1 MNPVEKNIEE
11 SDFKKS
17 EFEKKEFEKSEFK
30 KSEFEI
36 ERKYLVKKIPAEL
49 ANYKC
54 KKISQ
59 GYLCTSPVV
68 RIRRSDE
75 EYYLTYKGSGLMI
88 RKEYNLPLTKESY
101 EHLKEKIDGRLI
113 EKTRYLIP
121 LDNGLTAELDIFE
134 GDLAPLCLVEVEFK
148 SVDDANL
155 FIAPD
160 WFGTDV
166 TQSGKYHNSYLSRF
180 ENS

>member
-1 MNPVEKNIEE
+1 M
-11 SDFKKS
+11 
-17 EFEKKEFEKSEFK
+17 
-30 KSEFEI
+30 
-36 ERKYLVKKIPAEL
+36 
-49 ANYKC
+49 
-54 KKISQ
+54 
-59 GYLCTSPVV
+59 
-68 RIRRSDE
+68 
-75 EYYLTYKGSGLMI
+75 
-88 RKEYNLPLTKESY
+88 
-101 EHLKEKIDGRLI
+101 I

>member
-1 MNPVEKNIEE
+1 MNPVEKNIE
-11 SDFKKS
+11 KS
-17 EFEKKEFEKSEFK
+17 EFEKSKLGKKEFEKSELK

-134 GDLAPLCLVEVEFK
+134 GDLAPLCLVEVEL
-148 SVDDANL
+148 NL
-155 FIAPD
+155 LM
-160 WFGTDV
+160 
-166 TQSGKYHNSYLSRF
+166 TQTSLLHLTGL
-180 ENS
+180 EQM